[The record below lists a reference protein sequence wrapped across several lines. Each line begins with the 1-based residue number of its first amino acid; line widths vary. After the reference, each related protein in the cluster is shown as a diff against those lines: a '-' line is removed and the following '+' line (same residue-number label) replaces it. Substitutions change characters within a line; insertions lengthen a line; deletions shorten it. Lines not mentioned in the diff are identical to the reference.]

1 MRLLLRVVSA
11 CLYDYAVAEFCP
23 KIGSTAGLRWCRFH
37 VSLWGP
43 FLLLRLLLV
52 MLILMLLL
60 APFLATCFSFF
71 VKRKGNNSSHAEQ
84 RVKTQ
89 TKINRNSKNRR
100 NTTAAAAAATPSP
113 NTLQLAA
120 TTTTPSTSRWG
131 KQRRS
136 LAQNVNLCKKRY
148 GHIVANVLATIW
160 ARGAQHSLTHLV
172 LPQSAGSVMSHPL
185 GDIFEVRSCGAPF
198 SGMNMDTNWSKSAS
212 ATRPRRRARC
222 PQLATPTGSRF
233 HCKSLGA
240 RRGHQPQSIQGM
252 QKKNKV

>member
-23 KIGSTAGLRWCRFH
+23 KIGSTADLRWCRFH
-37 VSLWGP
+37 DSLWGP

-71 VKRKGNNSSHAEQ
+71 VKRKGNNSPHAEQ

-89 TKINRNSKNRR
+89 TKVNRKSKNRR
-100 NTTAAAAAATPSP
+100 NNNNSSSSSSSSSS
-113 NTLQLAA
+113 NTITIPTLSA

-136 LAQNVNLCKKRY
+136 LAQNVNPCKKRY

-160 ARGAQHSLTHLV
+160 ARGAQHSLTHTWCCHS
-172 LPQSAGSVMSHPL
+172 QQA
-185 GDIFEVRSCGAPF
+185 
-198 SGMNMDTNWSKSAS
+198 AS
-212 ATRPRRRARC
+212 
-222 PQLATPTGSRF
+222 
-233 HCKSLGA
+233 
-240 RRGHQPQSIQGM
+240 
-252 QKKNKV
+252 